1 MLCILKIFY
10 KNPQYFTNC
19 QCKFY
24 SNHCVW
30 FLLPQGQLPNPKIII
45 IAQQDLNYMSVILKC
60 IVCIVCMK
68 LSRGFIVRFFFST
81 VRMMKNIVPQT
92 STPYTLF
99 WDTCIW
105 LCFIFPISFL
115 QTLVWARYTKWFE
128 KCSKMFTD
136 VI

>member
-81 VRMMKNIVPQT
+81 VRMMKNIVPQKFHT
-92 STPYTLF
+92 IHTNLGYMYMALLHFSYF
-99 WDTCIW
+99 V
-105 LCFIFPISFL
+105 FANISLGQIYKVVRKVF
-115 QTLVWARYTKWFE
+115 QNVH
-128 KCSKMFTD
+128 
-136 VI
+136 